1 MSKNRSL
8 GKQRL
13 DKYYNLA
20 KEKGYRA
27 RSAFKLLQLNKK
39 YGFLKDAKILI
50 DLCAAPGGWLQVAAQ
65 EMPRPRK
72 IIGIDLDPIKYIG
85 DVETFVC
92 DITSDECRKRLY
104 GMLSDTEF
112 RQADVILHD
121 GAPNVGTSWEN
132 DAFNQNLLVFYSLQ
146 LSSLFLREGGTFV
159 TKIFRSNDYDSLIN
173 VSGKMFSKVEA
184 TKPLSSRLQ
193 SAEIFV
199 VCLGFRGV
207 DNYSDDILNYEN
219 IFKTNEDDFLDYK
232 YTKIKFSEFIRSSDN
247 DILSKI
253 TEIENDLPIELDE
266 EFKFLIKDV
275 KILSKNDVKK
285 IYQKKKQIIKDVKS
299 GKLKLKELEFLTED
313 EESDYEEDF
322 EMVTL
327 TLDEKIRE
335 IDNELKKSK
344 KVNRI
349 DKEVLC
355 AVDTFYEDDLFKN
368 MVLNEEDHPVQ
379 TKEMVCVDDNIDI
392 ESCSD
397 SLDVNEEEML
407 CIARYKDNPTEFI
420 ESTVDRYWT
429 DPEEK
434 LPNYL
439 REDQYANGR
448 PCKADECKLTKKEK
462 EALLRRKT
470 RAERRAEKFM
480 KDMIIEESDEERIIA
495 KEIYKKEYRK
505 TRTKPRIVFPK
516 NGRCGIPRGKG
527 RLIHFDRRLKKDK
540 RSKKNKK

>member
-85 DVETFVC
+85 DVDSFVC

-104 GMLSDTEF
+104 GMLSDTEL

-146 LSSLFLREGGTFV
+146 LSSIFLREGGTFV
-159 TKIFRSNDYDSLIN
+159 TKIFRSDDYDSLIN
-173 VSGKMFSKVEA
+173 LLNKMFKKVEA
-184 TKPLSSRLQ
+184 TKPLSSRSQ

-199 VCLGFRGV
+199 VCLEYRGIK
-207 DNYSDDILNYEN
+207 NFNEEELSYEK
-219 IFKTNEDDFLDYK
+219 IFKNIENDFDEYK
-232 YTKIKFSEFIRSSDN
+232 YTKIKMSEFIRSSDPEIIN
-247 DILSKI
+247 KI
-253 TEIENDLPIELDE
+253 TEIENDLEIDFDE
-266 EFKFLIKDV
+266 EFLYLIKDL
-275 KILSKNDVKK
+275 KILNKGDLKK
-285 IYQKKKQIIKDVKS
+285 ILQKKKQIIRDVKS
-299 GKLKLKELEFLTED
+299 NKLQIPVLDFLKENE
-313 EESDYEEDF
+313 EESEYEEDF

-327 TLDEKIRE
+327 TVEEKIKE
-335 IDNELKKSK
+335 IDNELNKMK
-344 KVNRI
+344 KVQKI
-349 DKEVLC
+349 DKQTLC
-355 AVDTFYEDDLFKN
+355 SIDGFYEDDMFKN
-368 MVLNEEDHPVQ
+368 MLLEDDTNEVIKQDIK
-379 TKEMVCVDDNIDI
+379 KEEIEM

-397 SLDVNEEEML
+397 SLDIDEEEML
-407 CIARYKDNPTEFI
+407 CIARYKDNPTDFI

-439 REDQYANGR
+439 REDQKCSSR
-448 PCKADECKLTKKEK
+448 PSKSNENKLTKKEK

-480 KDMIIEESDEERIIA
+480 KDMIIEESDEERVVA
-495 KEIYKKEYRK
+495 KEIYRKEYKK
-505 TRTKPRIVFPK
+505 TKTTPRIVFPK
-516 NGRCGIPRGKG
+516 KGSCGIPKGKG
-527 RLIHFDRRLKKDK
+527 RLLHFDRRLKKDK
-540 RSKKNKK
+540 RAKKMKK